1 MRSPT
6 LLAITVLAL
15 ATPGGC
21 KKTDDSA
28 VSADEE
34 ESKPKKKKKKPSDE
48 AWSQGGPI
56 PVKSTDPQ
64 IGSRTALVTI
74 VVFSDLQCP
83 FCKRLDG
90 TFAALRTKYGDK
102 LRVVWHDFP
111 LDFHKEAQATAE
123 AAQIVFLAKGSEA
136 HAKFV
141 QKAFANQTSL
151 TDENREK
158 WMAEL
163 GVDEVTADLRRRAK
177 ERVLA
182 DVELGKKLGVTGTP
196 NSFVD
201 GKEVSGAQGEA
212 SFASVIDA
220 HLEAAAELTV
230 APDKIYE
237 KLCEKFFTTKKSV
250 SAAAEDETV
259 YKVGLLGAPVEGPKD
274 ALVTVVTFGDYQ
286 CPFCKRLDDAL
297 VLLRK
302 DFPTKVRL
310 AFRQEPLA
318 FHKRAL
324 PAAHFAMEAFMQ
336 KGAPTFFTVH
346 HALFAASPHLDDPD
360 LEAIAKAN
368 GLDAPKA
375 MAAVATNKWT
385 TELGRDHTMATL
397 LSVTGTPCSF
407 VNGRKLV
414 GAQPYPKLKSL
425 VEERL
430 AEAEKLV
437 KEGVAPDKIYDEIMK
452 TAK

>member
-1 MRSPT
+1 MRPRT
-6 LLAITVLAL
+6 LLAITLLAL
-15 ATPGGC
+15 AAPGGC
-21 KKTDDSA
+21 KKLDDSA

-34 ESKPKKKKKKPSDE
+34 EPKPKKKKKHTDE
-48 AWSQGGPI
+48 AWTQGGPI

-83 FCKRLDG
+83 FCKRLDD
-90 TFAALRTKYGDK
+90 TFATLRTKYGDK

-123 AAQIVFLAKGSEA
+123 AAQMVFLAKGSEA

-141 QKAFANQTSL
+141 RKAFANQTSL
-151 TDENREK
+151 TDESREK
-158 WMAEL
+158 WMSEL

-182 DVELGKKLGVTGTP
+182 DIELGKKLGVTGTP
-196 NSFVD
+196 HSFVD
-201 GKEVSGAQGEA
+201 GHSVPGAEPDTKFT
-212 SFASVIDA
+212 SLIDA

-230 APDKIYE
+230 APDKVYE
-237 KLCEKFFTTKKSV
+237 KLCEKFFTAKKPV
-250 SAAAEDETV
+250 SAAEDDETI
-259 YKVGLLGAPVEGPKD
+259 YKVGLVGAPLEGPKD
-274 ALVTVVTFGDYQ
+274 ALVTIVTFGDYQ
-286 CPFCKRLDDAL
+286 CPFCKRLDDVL

-302 DFPTKVRL
+302 DYPTKLRL
-310 AFRQEPLA
+310 AFRHEPLA
-318 FHKRAL
+318 FHKRAV
-324 PAAHFAMEAFMQ
+324 PVAHFAIEAFVQ
-336 KGAPTFFTVH
+336 KGASKFFDVH
-346 HALFAASPHLDDPD
+346 HALFASQPRLDDAD

-368 GLDAPKA
+368 GLDVPKV

-385 TELGRDHTMATL
+385 TELARDHTMATL

-407 VNGRKLV
+407 VNGRKVV
-414 GAQPYPKLKSL
+414 GAQPYPKIKSV

-437 KEGVAPDKIYDEIMK
+437 KDGVAPDKVYDEIMK

>member
-1 MRSPT
+1 MRSRI
-6 LLAITVLAL
+6 LIAITLLAL

-21 KKTDDSA
+21 KKIDDSS

-34 ESKPKKKKKKPSDE
+34 EPKPKKKKKKSVEE
-48 AWSQGGPI
+48 AWTQGGPV
-56 PVKSTDPQ
+56 PVTSTDPQ
-64 IGSRTALVTI
+64 IGSRTAPVTI

-83 FCKRLDG
+83 FCKRLDE

-111 LDFHKEAQATAE
+111 LAFHKEAQATAE

-141 QKAFANQTSL
+141 KKAFANQASL

-182 DVELGKKLGVTGTP
+182 DIELGKKLGVTGTP
-196 NSFVD
+196 DSFVD
-201 GKEVSGAQGEA
+201 GKEVAGAQAESA
-212 SFASVIDA
+212 FTTVIDA
-220 HLEAAAELTV
+220 HLEAAAELSV
-230 APDKIYE
+230 APDKVYE
-237 KLCEKFFTTKKSV
+237 KLCEKFFTAKKV
-250 SAAAEDETV
+250 AGAVADDETI
-259 YKVGLLGAPVEGPKD
+259 YKVGLVGAPLDGPKD

-286 CPFCKRLDDAL
+286 CPFCKRLDDVL

-302 DFPTKVRL
+302 DYPTKVRL
-310 AFRQEPLA
+310 AFRHEPLA
-318 FHKRAL
+318 FHKRAQ
-324 PAAHFAMEAFMQ
+324 PVAHFAIEAFVQ
-336 KGAPTFFTVH
+336 KGAPKFFEVH
-346 HALFAASPHLDDPD
+346 RALFASQAHLDDPD

-368 GLDAPKA
+368 GLDVPKA
-375 MAAVATNKWT
+375 MAAVATSKWA
-385 TELGRDHTMATL
+385 TELGRDHSMATL

-407 VNGRKLV
+407 VNGRKVV
-414 GAQPYPKLKSL
+414 GAQPYAKMKSV

-430 AEAEKLV
+430 TEAEKLV
-437 KEGVAPDKIYDEIMK
+437 KDGVAPDKVYDEIMK